1 VIHYKLTLIA
11 CSICLSTTTALAAVT
26 ESSTAPMPTTAT
38 AASLSVVQII
48 DRNVAAKGGL
58 RAWQQVRTLSMAG
71 KIDAGRAR
79 TDGGRAATVQD
90 PVQAK
95 AQIKAELRQV
105 VFGKTAPDAAKE
117 IQLPFQMELTRPFKS
132 RLEIA
137 FQGDTAVQVY
147 DGTAGWKLRPF
158 LGRRQVEPFSAEE
171 LKAASEQQALDGP
184 LVDYAAKGTQVALEG
199 SEMVEGSNA
208 YKLKLTLKNG
218 DVRHLWIDAQT
229 FLDVKIDAAPRRVDG
244 KLRTVVTYFRDYKPV
259 DGLQIAHRL
268 ETAVEGEPGTQR
280 ILIEKVALNPV
291 LEPSRFTKP
300 M

>member
-1 VIHYKLTLIA
+1 MIPYKLSLIA
-11 CSICLSTTTALAAVT
+11 CSICLATTTAMAAAT
-26 ESSTAPMPTTAT
+26 ASSTALTMAT
-38 AASLSVVQII
+38 APSLSVVQII
-48 DRNVAAKGGL
+48 ERNVAAKGGL
-58 RAWQQVRTLSMAG
+58 RAWHQVRTLSMTG
-71 KIDAGRAR
+71 KIDAGKTRV
-79 TDGGRAATVQD
+79 DGGRAAIVQD

-105 VFGKTAPDAAKE
+105 VFGKAAPDAATE

-147 DGTAGWKLRPF
+147 DGAAGWKLRPF

-199 SEMVEGSNA
+199 SDMVEGSNA

-244 KLRTVVTYFRDYKPV
+244 KLRTVVTYFRDYRAV

-268 ETAVEGEPGTQR
+268 ETAVEGLSGMQR

-291 LEPSRFTKP
+291 LDASRFSKP

>member
-1 VIHYKLTLIA
+1 MIPYKLSLIA
-11 CSICLSTTTALAAVT
+11 CSICLATTTAMAAAT
-26 ESSTAPMPTTAT
+26 ASSTALTMAT
-38 AASLSVVQII
+38 APSLSVVQII
-48 DRNVAAKGGL
+48 ERNVAAKGGL
-58 RAWQQVRTLSMAG
+58 RAWHQVRTLSMTG
-71 KIDAGRAR
+71 KIDAGKTRV
-79 TDGGRAATVQD
+79 DGGRAAIVQD

-105 VFGKTAPDAAKE
+105 VFGKAAPDAAKE

-147 DGTAGWKLRPF
+147 DGAAGWKLRPF

-199 SEMVEGSNA
+199 SDMVEGSNA

-244 KLRTVVTYFRDYKPV
+244 KLRTVVTYFRDYRAV

-268 ETAVEGEPGTQR
+268 ETAVEGLSGMQR

-291 LEPSRFTKP
+291 LDASRFSKP